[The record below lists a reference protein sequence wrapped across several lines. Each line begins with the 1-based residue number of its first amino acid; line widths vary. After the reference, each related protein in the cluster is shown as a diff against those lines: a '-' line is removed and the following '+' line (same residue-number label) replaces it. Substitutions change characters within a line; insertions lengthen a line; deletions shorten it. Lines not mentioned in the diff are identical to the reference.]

1 MLQMTKFYHQL
12 IVFLTFK
19 DKLLNAIWRKN
30 SEHKNVTQFSI
41 IAEKIKLCTLE
52 SLIFIHKL

>member
-1 MLQMTKFYHQL
+1 MTKFYHQL